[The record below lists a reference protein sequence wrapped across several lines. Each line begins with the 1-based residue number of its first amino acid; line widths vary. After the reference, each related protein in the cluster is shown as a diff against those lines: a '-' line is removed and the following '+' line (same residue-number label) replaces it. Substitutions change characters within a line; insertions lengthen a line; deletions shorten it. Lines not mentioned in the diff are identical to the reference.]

1 MNVQKT
7 NQRINIMILMGLLT
21 LPLILANLF
30 AQPEETALQ
39 TDLDDLEVGGQWS
52 YGDLEKGV
60 TLALESGKPLFVLF
74 R

>member
-30 AQPEETALQ
+30 AQPEKTALQ
-39 TDLDDLEVGGQWS
+39 TDLEVGGQWS